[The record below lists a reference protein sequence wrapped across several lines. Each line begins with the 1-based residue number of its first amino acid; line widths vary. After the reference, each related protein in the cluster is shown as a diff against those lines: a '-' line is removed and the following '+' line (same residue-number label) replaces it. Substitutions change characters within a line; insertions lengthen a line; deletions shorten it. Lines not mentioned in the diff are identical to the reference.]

1 MKEKCLPEV
10 HVTLRLRSEELVS
23 KRTELDMLV
32 LLLQFVRQIDT
43 GVWGD
48 TSLSIWELW
57 VNVLLSLQRAGHI
70 SWHTDGSSLD
80 SRNG

>member
-23 KRTELDMLV
+23 KLTELDVLV

-43 GVWGD
+43 SVWGD
-48 TSLSIWELW
+48 TSLSLWELW
-57 VNVLLSLQRAGHI
+57 VNFQVSLQRTGHV
-70 SWHTDGSSLD
+70 SRHTDGPSLESQSS
-80 SRNG
+80 